1 MPWLTPDAPAPTDYV
16 CRRLRIP
23 NDVNLIAAF
32 SGALVMLTRA
42 QNWEEFGTMIPE
54 EAAELCQEIFLDY
67 LESDVC
73 LVGTII
79 AYATAQPPNADIL
92 PCDGG
97 VYLRA
102 DYPRLYDKLDAAYI
116 INADTFRVPDLRGRT
131 IIGVGTGVGLTPRAV
146 GETGGAESVTL
157 AVSQM
162 PAHTHTS
169 PPHIHTSPPHFHTEG
184 TTTPILVSELPDP
197 IFPAALGSIGVTSPE
212 SVLIDPVAVTI
223 DSAGGGK
230 AHENMPPFEALK
242 YGIIAR

>member
-32 SGALVMLTRA
+32 NGALVMLTRA

-54 EAAELCQEIFLDY
+54 EAAELCQSIFLDY
-67 LESDVC
+67 LESNVC

-116 INADTFRVPDLRGRT
+116 IDADTFRVPDLRGRT

-146 GETGGAESVTL
+146 GETGGVESVTL

-169 PPHIHTSPPHFHTEG
+169 SAHTHTSPPHTHGESATA
-184 TTTPILVSELPDP
+184 PILVSEVPDP
-197 IFPAALGSIGVTSPE
+197 IFPAAIGTAGVTAPATA
-212 SVLIDPVAVTI
+212 LIDPAVVAI
-223 DSAGGGK
+223 DSAGGGE
-230 AHENMPPFEALK
+230 AHDNMPPFAALR